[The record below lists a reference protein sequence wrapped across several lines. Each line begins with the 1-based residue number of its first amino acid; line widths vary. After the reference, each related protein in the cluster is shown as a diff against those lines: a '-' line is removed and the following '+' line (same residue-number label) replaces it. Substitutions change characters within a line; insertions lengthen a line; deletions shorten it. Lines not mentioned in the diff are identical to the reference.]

1 MYMYMYKY
9 DVICLWL
16 ALHRAIAQVG
26 TQLRIKAED
35 SSSESGAVK

>member
-1 MYMYMYKY
+1 MYIYMYKY
-9 DVICLWL
+9 DVILPL
-16 ALHRAIAQVG
+16 VSSAPRIAQVG